1 MNGVSGIC
9 TQKPIVSFFKAR
21 RGSMW
26 TRITTSEQLKS
37 IGVGTLLI
45 KALSGS
51 KERLDVDDKDR
62 LSVRYVMKNFPTFE
76 EFDLSLIPY
85 QMEHFVYMLSGL
97 RNLSFASMHKRY
109 DDLIQDGNYW
119 IYNNRES

>member
-1 MNGVSGIC
+1 
-9 TQKPIVSFFKAR
+9 
-21 RGSMW
+21 MW
-26 TRITTSEQLKS
+26 TRITSSEQLKA

-51 KERLDVDDKDR
+51 KEKLDIDDKDR
-62 LSVRYVMKNFPTFE
+62 LSVRYVMKNLPTFE

-109 DDLIQDGNYW
+109 EDIIRDGNYW